1 MSKLDEKVQ
10 ALIAENE
17 ELKRDKQRLERM
29 LVSSKKKVAFLS
41 NLNSVYAKMIE
52 TQNSR
57 K

>member
-1 MSKLDEKVQ
+1 MSELGEKVM
-10 ALIAENE
+10 ALMAENE
-17 ELKRDKQRLERM
+17 ELRRDRLRLERM
-29 LVSSKKKVAFLS
+29 LISSKKRVAFLS